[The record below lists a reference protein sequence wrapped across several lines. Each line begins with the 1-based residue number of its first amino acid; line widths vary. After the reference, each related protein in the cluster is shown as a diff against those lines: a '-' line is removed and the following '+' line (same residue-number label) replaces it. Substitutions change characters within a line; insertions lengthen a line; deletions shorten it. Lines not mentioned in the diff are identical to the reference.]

1 MKKRLSV
8 LLSIIIV
15 LSICA
20 PITSVM
26 AEEARKQSAL
36 KTGKEIAALC
46 NEYDNY
52 NELDSTDE
60 QTINTRLIVKT
71 NDNID
76 EYGAVDSVYGFGYAF
91 LQYADEKS
99 AQKAKENYEK
109 SGYTADYDCVVTSSS
124 TYDKYN
130 MNDEWAYEE
139 TDAVSALDY
148 YKLKAKSNIN
158 IAVVDS
164 GINYNHE
171 LLKYRV
177 VRTKMD
183 FSTDNT
189 GDEMDKAG
197 HGTKVAGA
205 IAKSTP
211 SNVKLFGYKIFDK
224 NLKGTSSGVVAA
236 LSYIKQLKNK
246 PDIINCSFTTGGLGT
261 VIDELV
267 DMGVTV
273 VASAGND
280 GKKVYKQPAI
290 FDSVITVAATNQYG
304 YAWSSSSYGSC
315 VDISAPG
322 VSVYT
327 ANFPGNNTYAQF
339 AGTSMAAPL
348 VSAAA
353 AYVLMENKK
362 YTPEQVK
369 QELIATATPFKKD
382 DCYNERYGAGIV
394 NFSNIINGTRCK
406 DVTANLQSGVYR
418 DDISVELKSA
428 NTLTDIYYTTDG
440 TLPSKTNGT
449 KYIEPIKLTETTRI
463 TAVAFAR
470 AGTPFKSKFTY
481 LDYYI
486 FKDGE
491 SEFVV
496 DDGTYRCGIK
506 AYLGNDTNI
515 TIPDKINGIEV
526 GSINERCFKNSNIES
541 VTLPSSVT
549 SIEQQAFYGCDNL
562 KSINLSNVKFI
573 GTEAFT
579 NCPSLTD
586 NIDLSSVEF
595 ISERGLT
602 GTYFKTMNLPK
613 CTDIRDS
620 AFEDCTMQKIVL
632 NNATNLGSNVFKN
645 CKNLEMIYAPKVKG
659 FDGCSGCTNLKTIFV
674 PMATGITTDISSN
687 ATIYCSGRLTSIYFP
702 NDYSA
707 YKCTIVSPEYTAGL
721 AVANSYG
728 EEDRYI
734 HISSD
739 EIAKDEGGQIRPRDN
754 GLRFGFSFD
763 ENSIGFDFTKYADTV
778 EYGFV
783 YTYASFEGKDDFQI
797 NYSLR
802 ANSNKNNYIKKADK
816 RTVDGTVSTY
826 NAVFTG
832 IPTEYINDKIS
843 ARAYVNI
850 DGMYFYSPVIT
861 RSYSSASNA
870 DDYVGIEEADN
881 DIVFVHEH
889 SFVKSVIAP
898 KCEEKGYTLYKCA
911 KYNESYTDNY
921 IDALG
926 HNYKYVSAENLKL
939 TYKCSDCDST
949 VTKMKSELPIFI
961 DYVNTKVV
969 RGNDSMYLDLNND
982 GYINAKDY
990 ALLNKIS
997 N

>member
-1 MKKRLSV
+1 MKKQICIFLTFLTVVLAIAPCTSV
-8 LLSIIIV
+8 L
-15 LSICA
+15 
-20 PITSVM
+20 
-26 AEEARKQSAL
+26 AEEVRKQSVL

-71 NDNID
+71 VDNID

-99 AQKAKENYEK
+99 AQKAKENYEE

-130 MNDEWAYEE
+130 NNDEWAYEE
-139 TDAVSALDY
+139 TDAISTVDY
-148 YKLKAKSNIN
+148 YKSRIKPTIN
-158 IAVVDS
+158 IAIIDS

-171 LLKYRV
+171 LFKNRV

-183 FSTDNT
+183 FSNDNSS
-189 GDEMDKAG
+189 DEMDKFG
-197 HGTKVAGA
+197 HGTAVAGA

-211 SNVKLFGYKIFDK
+211 SNVKISAYKFYDS
-224 NLKGTSSGVVAA
+224 NGNGTASEA
-236 LSYIKQLKNK
+236 LIALEYIKQLKNK
-246 PDIINCSFTTGGLGT
+246 PDIINCSFGTRSGLGT
-261 VIDELV
+261 VVDELV
-267 DMGVTV
+267 NMGVTV
-273 VASAGND
+273 VAGAGNEH
-280 GKKVYKQPAI
+280 KEVYQQPAK

-304 YAWSSSSYGSC
+304 NAWSSSNYGAC

-322 VSVYT
+322 EHIYT
-327 ANFPGNNTYAQF
+327 ADIKNNSSYTFYN
-339 AGTSMAAPL
+339 GTSLSTPI

-353 AYVLMENKK
+353 AYVLMENKN
-362 YTPEQVK
+362 YTPDQVK
-369 QELIATATPFKKD
+369 QEIKKTAIPFKKS
-382 DCYNERYGAGIV
+382 DCYDELYGAGIV
-394 NFSNIINGTRCK
+394 NFSNIISGTRCK
-406 DVTANLQSGVYR
+406 DVTANYISGAYHGS
-418 DDISVELKSA
+418 ISVELKSA
-428 NTLTDIYYTTDG
+428 NTLADIYYTTDG

-449 KYIEPIKLTETTRI
+449 KYTEPINLTETTRI
-463 TAVAFAR
+463 NAVAFAR
-470 AGTPFKSKFTY
+470 TGTPFHSKFTT

-486 FKDGE
+486 LKDGE

-496 DDGTYRCGIK
+496 DDGTYWCGIK
-506 AYLGNDTNI
+506 AYLGNDTSI

-586 NIDLSSVEF
+586 NIDLSSVEM
-595 ISERGLT
+595 ISERGLA

-659 FDGCSGCTNLKTIFV
+659 FDGCSGCTNLKTVFV

-687 ATIYCSGRLTSIYFP
+687 ATIYCSSRLTSIYFP

-721 AVANSYG
+721 AVANSDG
-728 EEDRYI
+728 DEDRYI

-739 EIAKDEGGQIRPRDN
+739 EIAKDKGGQIRPRDN

-763 ENSIGFDFTKYADTV
+763 KNSIGFDFAKYANTV

-783 YTYASFEGKDDFQI
+783 YTYASFEGKNDFQI

-802 ANSNKNNYIKKADK
+802 ANSDKDNYIKKADK

-826 NAVFTG
+826 NAVFTN
-832 IPTEYINDKIS
+832 IPKDHLDDKIS

-861 RSYSSASNA
+861 RSYSSVANA
-870 DDYVGIEEADN
+870 ILN
-881 DIVFVHEH
+881 
-889 SFVKSVIAP
+889 
-898 KCEEKGYTLYKCA
+898 
-911 KYNESYTDNY
+911 
-921 IDALG
+921 
-926 HNYKYVSAENLKL
+926 
-939 TYKCSDCDST
+939 DST
-949 VTKMKSELPIFI
+949 VSEEIKKEIENSLKNGTTQKPPLQNNHAIKKTRFTKK
-961 DYVNTKVV
+961 
-969 RGNDSMYLDLNND
+969 
-982 GYINAKDY
+982 
-990 ALLNKIS
+990 
-997 N
+997 